1 VILEYGYVVGSLA
14 DCKFVADTLALFSLI
29 NSSIEQI
36 FIHGLLSLT
45 EQETVDLA
53 AVGQKLE
60 ELGLAKI
67 STEINTFLENTGE
80 KGGVQDL
87 MRLFTLNR
95 LLERLYTRAFLL
107 GQLQEVS

>member
-1 VILEYGYVVGSLA
+1 MA

-67 STEINTFLENTGE
+67 STEINTFLENTG
-80 KGGVQDL
+80 GC
-87 MRLFTLNR
+87 
-95 LLERLYTRAFLL
+95 AF
-107 GQLQEVS
+107 SH